1 MSTQVAETWVVAK
14 EGCLNEANE
23 VPNCSS
29 TRGELFNIAASNTWK
44 DQQKWPLM
52 AELNLGFS
60 CCDDPNHYDAGDYG
74 YDTLGISSKS
84 NGNVTLDKQVVAA
97 IATKDFYLG
106 NLGLSPRA
114 VNQNIDQQSS
124 SFLKSLKD
132 QNKIPSL
139 SYGYTAGAAYSE
151 PYSSY

>member
-1 MSTQVAETWVVAK
+1 MSTLVAETWVVATL
-14 EGCLNEANE
+14 GCSNDPNE

-29 TRGELFNIAASNTWK
+29 TRGELFNTQASTTWN
-44 DQQKWPLM
+44 DQKNWPLM
-52 AELNLGFS
+52 AESNLGFS
-60 CCDDPNHYDAGDYG
+60 CCDDAHYNAGDYG

-84 NGNVTLDKQVVAA
+84 NGNVTLDHQVVAA

-139 SYGYTAGAAYSE
+139 SYGYTAGAAYSK
-151 PYSSY
+151 PYASC